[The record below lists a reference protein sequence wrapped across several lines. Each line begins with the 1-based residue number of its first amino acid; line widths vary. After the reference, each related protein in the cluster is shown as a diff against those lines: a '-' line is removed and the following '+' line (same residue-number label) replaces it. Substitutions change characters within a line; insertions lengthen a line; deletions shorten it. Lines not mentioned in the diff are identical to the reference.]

1 MVWQQRRMLF
11 VETSMYFPLMRH
23 QRYLWMGSL
32 KTALAEKQH
41 IFSARSLAS
50 KKYAL
55 FTKMQSE
62 WYFALW
68 SLRIPDVQLQ
78 PWRHCK
84 DINLMK
90 LIMTHMHCASHLLDI
105 QALVGLLGMIHIE
118 GVEIVLMI
126 TTSDLEEAVT
136 KIHFA
141 SNAGV
146 PSILESVLTHLL
158 PLNP

>member
-11 VETSMYFPLMRH
+11 VETSMYFPLMHH

-32 KTALAEKQH
+32 KTALVEKQH

-78 PWRHCK
+78 PWRPCK
-84 DINLMK
+84 VHLK
-90 LIMTHMHCASHLLDI
+90 LKLS
-105 QALVGLLGMIHIE
+105 V
-118 GVEIVLMI
+118 
-126 TTSDLEEAVT
+126 
-136 KIHFA
+136 
-141 SNAGV
+141 
-146 PSILESVLTHLL
+146 LESLQTAKVREVNGCWPLL
-158 PLNP
+158 LFRSGVSVTCHT

>member
-1 MVWQQRRMLF
+1 MDILVVFTHFYNIWFLEATDLIGRWMVGR
-11 VETSMYFPLMRH
+11 
-23 QRYLWMGSL
+23 
-32 KTALAEKQH
+32 
-41 IFSARSLAS
+41 
-50 KKYAL
+50 
-55 FTKMQSE
+55 

-105 QALVGLLGMIHIE
+105 QALVGLLVMIHIE

-146 PSILESVLTHLL
+146 SSIL
-158 PLNP
+158 